1 MREFILRARK
11 APTAP
16 NFSID
21 NLPDAGHMEVVAA
34 CISNAVFYS
43 NHLREDTS
51 ISVVLEGGP
60 EPPKTLIVDSRTL
73 GTLEGFDERSIA
85 LMIQQALGVG
95 KGLGLRQER
104 PVIGG
109 VTIAKTAFE
118 HLVQDRSPDQLFYLS
133 KKGADIREA
142 EFPESPT
149 FVFSDYLSMP
159 KKSGR
164 YLARL
169 GATPIS
175 LGPRML
181 FASQCIVLV
190 HNELDRR
197 EHHRS
202 S

>member
-11 APTAP
+11 APTSP
-16 NFSID
+16 GFSLD

-34 CISNAVFYS
+34 CISNAIFYS

-51 ISVVLEGGP
+51 ISIVMEGGP
-60 EPPKTLIVDSRTL
+60 DPPKTLRVDSGAL
-73 GTLEGFDERSIA
+73 GSLEGFDERSIA
-85 LMIQQALGVG
+85 ILVQRALEAG
-95 KGLGLRQER
+95 KGLCLREER
-104 PVIGG
+104 SVIDG

-118 HLVQDRSPDQLFYLS
+118 HLVQERDPRQLYYLS
-133 KKGADIREA
+133 KKGADIRDIELSDD
-142 EFPESPT
+142 PV

-159 KKSGR
+159 KKSGK
-164 YLARL
+164 YLERL

-181 FASQCIVLV
+181 FASQCVVLV

-197 EHHRS
+197 E
-202 S
+202 